1 MSVPWSSGYNVYM
14 PGMVSDGTYMYII
27 GKDQYTNNGFLYR
40 TSLASGAY
48 EGVVYTIT
56 SANPSEFGRV
66 VLYGGALYVSDA
78 ANNIIYKINNIAADP
93 SAISQ
98 NTFYANTNSGVGV
111 VLNVPNGMAI
121 YGTNMYVANDGFIA
135 RIPMNSNGQDGTVY
149 LANDMFGRVAGVKGL
164 YINSA
169 NGMLYYT
176 SSLGN
181 IRLYSIDLTVGT
193 SSLVEVYNPQF
204 QTINDITYD
213 SLFNRLYIVIS
224 GNITVIGTDGSV
236 VEDGWRYTGA
246 LTVYMYNNRLYAGNG
261 DGTISQ
267 FIPRDYPWSGMLSGS
282 FTGNMAA
289 DSTGTY
295 MYVDN
300 GASIAEIR
308 MSDGVITN
316 SAVTTEVS
324 TNIGGLI
331 VSGTTLYV
339 SSYNLGNI
347 YTVDLAN
354 SYAVNTYISSLGS
367 PISITIMG
375 TYLYWCDPSG
385 IIGRVS
391 LSNPAVYDS
400 PWVQNAAL
408 AGIYDITSYNNVL
421 YGVRSGGIPGGIV
434 TITDSGQITEI
445 NSFSTSFSGAFIAST
460 GIKVYNDIIYVSLYN
475 DSNPQ
480 NGNIATFQLDG
491 TIINQGWQTGKNYG
505 AITMYINDLYGYNVT
520 NTSIYKFTV
529 PLAPP
534 PPPPPPSDAWS
545 SGYDAPNF
553 FKMISSGTYLYVDN
567 GGKVARTSLDDGT
580 ILIPDFA
587 SGFTEDGVSGLAI
600 SGTTMY
606 VAEDG
611 TGTIWS
617 YPDVNGDNNEQN
629 YASGFT
635 NFNSSLAIIGNYLY
649 VGSTENGGQIGRVS
663 ILDAND
669 KTTNWLVD
677 SSLASLYEM
686 RAYNNILYVLTR
698 TNILSVDTSGNIST
712 LYTFEAPYFGL
723 FGMVIYGDTIYVTLE
738 NSNGSELYRIATFQL
753 DGTVIDLEWQ
763 TVSNAA
769 SLAINGTDLY
779 CSTGNYVDNIF
790 SIYKFALPPAPEGP
804 WSTGYD
810 EFNYGKMVSDGTYLY
825 VDNNEKFAKTSLAD
839 GTIVNPSVDNTY
851 FIGGMTISGNTL
863 YVGADGQGVIYS
875 YSLPSGQINNDGNA
889 FADGFSGV
897 VNSLAII
904 GDYLYVSSYQGIGRV
919 SLSDPSN
926 DKDTEWNTDP
936 IFNGS
941 LYGMYA
947 YNNILYVLTWTDI
960 LTVTTTGTVTSIYNS
975 FPSSSIGGSNDIV
988 VYNDVIYAT
997 IWNEN
1002 NNALNTIGKFQL
1014 DGTVIDL
1021 EWQTVPSAAGLALD
1035 GSDLYCTSFADNS
1048 IYKFALSGP
1057 QPPAIVCF
1065 KEGSKIL
1072 TELGYV
1078 PIETL
1083 RPGDRVMTALN
1094 GYKAIEMIG
1103 KREIEHLG
1111 LKDRIKD
1118 QLYKCS
1124 APAFPEVFEDLV
1136 ITGCHSIL
1144 VDEFTSPEQRQ
1155 KTAEVNNN
1163 IYITG
1168 NKYRLPACVD
1178 DRTTVYEEKGAHVIY
1193 HLALENEDY
1202 YMNYGIYANGLLVET
1217 CSRRYLKELANMEL
1231 IL

>member
-1 MSVPWSSGYNVYM
+1 M
-14 PGMVSDGTYMYII
+14 
-27 GKDQYTNNGFLYR
+27 
-40 TSLASGAY
+40 
-48 EGVVYTIT
+48 
-56 SANPSEFGRV
+56 
-66 VLYGGALYVSDA
+66 
-78 ANNIIYKINNIAADP
+78 
-93 SAISQ
+93 
-98 NTFYANTNSGVGV
+98 
-111 VLNVPNGMAI
+111 
-121 YGTNMYVANDGFIA
+121 
-135 RIPMNSNGQDGTVY
+135 
-149 LANDMFGRVAGVKGL
+149 
-164 YINSA
+164 
-169 NGMLYYT
+169 
-176 SSLGN
+176 
-181 IRLYSIDLTVGT
+181 
-193 SSLVEVYNPQF
+193 
-204 QTINDITYD
+204 
-213 SLFNRLYIVIS
+213 
-224 GNITVIGTDGSV
+224 
-236 VEDGWRYTGA
+236 
-246 LTVYMYNNRLYAGNG
+246 
-261 DGTISQ
+261 
-267 FIPRDYPWSGMLSGS
+267 
-282 FTGNMAA
+282 
-289 DSTGTY
+289 
-295 MYVDN
+295 
-300 GASIAEIR
+300 
-308 MSDGVITN
+308 
-316 SAVTTEVS
+316 
-324 TNIGGLI
+324 
-331 VSGTTLYV
+331 
-339 SSYNLGNI
+339 
-347 YTVDLAN
+347 
-354 SYAVNTYISSLGS
+354 
-367 PISITIMG
+367 
-375 TYLYWCDPSG
+375 
-385 IIGRVS
+385 
-391 LSNPAVYDS
+391 
-400 PWVQNAAL
+400 
-408 AGIYDITSYNNVL
+408 
-421 YGVRSGGIPGGIV
+421 
-434 TITDSGQITEI
+434 
-445 NSFSTSFSGAFIAST
+445 
-460 GIKVYNDIIYVSLYN
+460 
-475 DSNPQ
+475 
-480 NGNIATFQLDG
+480 
-491 TIINQGWQTGKNYG
+491 
-505 AITMYINDLYGYNVT
+505 
-520 NTSIYKFTV
+520 
-529 PLAPP
+529 
-534 PPPPPPSDAWS
+534 AWS
-545 SGYDAPNF
+545 SGYDGSTWG
-553 FKMISSGTYLYVDN
+553 KMVSDGTYLYVDN
-567 GGKVARTSLDDGT
+567 NEKFAKTSLADGT
-580 ILIPDFA
+580 IVNPSVDNTYLI
-587 SGFTEDGVSGLAI
+587 GGMTI
-600 SGTTMY
+600 SGNTLY
-606 VAEDG
+606 VGADG
-611 TGTIWS
+611 QGVIYS
-617 YPDVNGDNNEQN
+617 YSLPSGQINNDGNAFTDGFNNSVN
-629 YASGFT
+629 
-635 NFNSSLAIIGNYLY
+635 SLAIIGDYLY
-649 VGSTENGGQIGRVS
+649 IGSYQVIGRVS
-663 ILDAND
+663 LSDPSND
-669 KTTNWLVD
+669 KDTEWNTDPIFNG
-677 SSLASLYEM
+677 SLYGM
-686 RAYNNILYVLTR
+686 YAYNNILYVLTW
-698 TNILSVDTSGNIST
+698 TDILTVTTTGTVTSIYNSFPSSSIGGSNDIVV
-712 LYTFEAPYFGL
+712 YND
-723 FGMVIYGDTIYVTLE
+723 VIYATIWNE
-738 NSNGSELYRIATFQL
+738 NNNALNTIGKFQL

-763 TVSNAA
+763 SVNQAA
-769 SLAINGTDLY
+769 GLALDGSDLY
-779 CSTGNYVDNIF
+779 CTSVADN
-790 SIYKFALPPAPEGP
+790 SIYKFALPPAPSGP

-839 GTIVNPSVDNTY
+839 GTIVNTSVDNTY

-889 FADGFSGV
+889 FTDGFNNS

-904 GDYLYVSSYQGIGRV
+904 GDYLYIGSYQVIGRV

-1048 IYKFALSGP
+1048 IYKFALGGP

-1072 TELGYV
+1072 TDLGYV

-1144 VDEFTSPEQRQ
+1144 VDDFTSVEQRQ

-1178 DRTTVYEEKGAHVIY
+1178 DRTTVYEEKGTHMIY

>member
-1 MSVPWSSGYNVYM
+1 MAWSSGYDGSNW
-14 PGMVSDGTYMYII
+14 GKMVSDGTYLYV
-27 GKDQYTNNGFLYR
+27 DNNEKFAK
-40 TSLASGAY
+40 TSLADG
-48 EGVVYTIT
+48 TIV
-56 SANPSEFGRV
+56 NPSV
-66 VLYGGALYVSDA
+66 DNTYPIGGM
-78 ANNIIYKINNIAADP
+78 
-93 SAISQ
+93 
-98 NTFYANTNSGVGV
+98 T
-111 VLNVPNGMAI
+111 
-121 YGTNMYVANDGFIA
+121 
-135 RIPMNSNGQDGTVY
+135 
-149 LANDMFGRVAGVKGL
+149 
-164 YINSA
+164 
-169 NGMLYYT
+169 
-176 SSLGN
+176 
-181 IRLYSIDLTVGT
+181 
-193 SSLVEVYNPQF
+193 
-204 QTINDITYD
+204 
-213 SLFNRLYIVIS
+213 IS
-224 GNITVIGTDGSV
+224 GN
-236 VEDGWRYTGA
+236 
-246 LTVYMYNNRLYAGNG
+246 
-261 DGTISQ
+261 
-267 FIPRDYPWSGMLSGS
+267 
-282 FTGNMAA
+282 
-289 DSTGTY
+289 
-295 MYVDN
+295 
-300 GASIAEIR
+300 
-308 MSDGVITN
+308 
-316 SAVTTEVS
+316 
-324 TNIGGLI
+324 
-331 VSGTTLYV
+331 TLYV
-339 SSYNLGNI
+339 GDDGHGRVYSYSLPSGQINNDGNAFTDGFNN
-347 YTVDLAN
+347 TVNSLA
-354 SYAVNTYISSLGS
+354 IIGD
-367 PISITIMG
+367 
-375 TYLYWCDPSG
+375 YLYIGSSQV
-385 IIGRVS
+385 IGRVS
-391 LSNPAVYDS
+391 LSDPSNDKDIEWNTNPIFVE
-400 PWVQNAAL
+400 
-408 AGIYDITSYNNVL
+408 GIYGMYAYNNILYVL
-421 YGVRSGGIPGGIV
+421 TDQNILTVNTGGDV
-434 TITDSGQITEI
+434 TSIY
-445 NSFSTSFSGAFIAST
+445 NSFPSPLGGASDIV
-460 GIKVYNDIIYVSLYN
+460 VYNDIIYATIFYG
-475 DSNPQ
+475 
-480 NGNIATFQLDG
+480 GNSALNTIGKFQLDG
-491 TIINQGWQTGKNYG
+491 TVIDLEWQSVDQAAGLALDG
-505 AITMYINDLYGYNVT
+505 SDLYC
-520 NTSIYKFTV
+520 TSFGENAIYKFALPEV
-529 PLAPP
+529 AGP
-534 PPPPPPSDAWS
+534 WS
-545 SGYDAPNF
+545 TGYDGFNWG
-553 FKMISSGTYLYVDN
+553 KMISSGTYLYVDN

-587 SGFTEDGVSGLAI
+587 SGFQQDGVSGLAI

-617 YPDVNGDNNEQN
+617 YPDVDAGNNEQN

-663 ILDAND
+663 IPIAND

-677 SSLASLYEM
+677 SSLDSLYEM
-686 RAYNNILYVLTR
+686 RAYNNLLYVLTR

-723 FGMVIYGDTIYVTLE
+723 LGMVIYNDIIYVTLE

-753 DGTVIDLEWQ
+753 DGTVINLEWQ
-763 TVSNAA
+763 TVSNAT

-779 CSTGNYVDNIF
+779 CSTRNYDDSIF
-790 SIYKFALPPAPEGP
+790 SIYKFALPPAPSGP
-804 WSTGYD
+804 WSTGY
-810 EFNYGKMVSDGTYLY
+810 EGFNWGKMVSDGTYLY

-851 FIGGMTISGNTL
+851 PIGGMTISGNTL
-863 YVGADGQGVIYS
+863 YVGADDQGVIYS

-889 FADGFSGV
+889 FADGFNNS

-904 GDYLYVSSYQGIGRV
+904 GDYLYVGSYQGIGRV

-926 DKDTEWNTDP
+926 DKDTQWNMDS
-936 IFNGS
+936 IFNSS

-960 LTVTTTGTVTSIYNS
+960 LTVTTSGTVTSIYNS
-975 FPSSSIGGSNDIV
+975 FPSPLGGANDIV
-988 VYNDVIYAT
+988 VYNDNIYVT
-997 IWNEN
+997 IYNDSN
-1002 NNALNTIGKFQL
+1002 TALSTIGKFQL

-1021 EWQTVPSAAGLALD
+1021 EWQTVPGAGGLALD
-1035 GSDLYCTSFADNS
+1035 GSDLYCTSFDDNS

-1057 QPPAIVCF
+1057 PPPPTIVCF

-1072 TELGYV
+1072 TDLGYV

-1103 KREIEHLG
+1103 KREIVHLG

-1144 VDEFTSPEQRQ
+1144 VDDFTSVEQRQ

-1178 DRTTVYEEKGAHVIY
+1178 DRTTVYEEKGTHMIY